1 MRALALNHFA
11 GTFGFAL
18 SFPFLSVYC
27 HKILGVSITET
38 GIAFGILGLV
48 RALSQY
54 LGGELADRG
63 SVVRL
68 MSISLFTRSFLFAL
82 VALGIYFRIG
92 FYPIILLSFF
102 QTVAGSVHQMASQ
115 NAVSILLPDEQKM
128 HGFAVTRAAS
138 NIGFAAG
145 PAAGGWLVGYSY
157 VIPFTLTA
165 VLLLVSIVPL
175 MSLNVRGRTA
185 IARTSGEKET
195 LPMSFIVYLFA
206 VFLVASVMAQIITP
220 MSLYLV
226 GMKGIGESNLGWL
239 YALNGLIVGLLQVK
253 MMHVFR
259 AISYLRVMIIG
270 SITYFVGYAALGMQ
284 DGLPWYV
291 FTTMLITLGEMLVA
305 PPSVAHAERIA
316 PTHRTGRYLGL
327 VGFSA
332 ALGWAFGPTYGSW
345 LLEQTDNSTLAWC
358 IIALPALMSA
368 AIMMILDKKTN
379 IART

>member
-1 MRALALNHFA
+1 M
-11 GTFGFAL
+11 
-18 SFPFLSVYC
+18 YC

-48 RALSQY
+48 RALSQC